1 MLDGTSKEFM
11 KTFDADNDVYT
22 VHCSDVHSKH
32 RTKNMCSI
40 HRTDMKPFVTIFW
53 RSKTAQSH
61 WQGDN
66 LAEFL
71 LSFHA
76 AVIVAIKFNVAF
88 NSWSPS
94 NVSKESDFK
103 KPHP

>member
-22 VHCSDVHSKH
+22 VHCSDVCSVDC
-32 RTKNMCSI
+32 TDMCSV

-53 RSKTAQSH
+53 RSKTALSH
-61 WQGDN
+61 GQGDN